1 MKVYINNNTE
11 QILNVDS
18 IVERN
23 RQGESVLDL
32 SFNDASSNLFDDL
45 NKVFSDIQT
54 VTIVR
59 TDLNGEEKTI
69 VYSQYTE
76 LNKVQRRITDEVDI
90 ITVTLSQPVVDEN
103 ETEG

>member
-1 MKVYINNNTE
+1 M
-11 QILNVDS
+11 
-18 IVERN
+18 
-23 RQGESVLDL
+23 
-32 SFNDASSNLFDDL
+32 FDDL

-76 LNKVQRRITDEVDI
+76 LNKVQRRITDEVDT

-103 ETEG
+103 ETEANS